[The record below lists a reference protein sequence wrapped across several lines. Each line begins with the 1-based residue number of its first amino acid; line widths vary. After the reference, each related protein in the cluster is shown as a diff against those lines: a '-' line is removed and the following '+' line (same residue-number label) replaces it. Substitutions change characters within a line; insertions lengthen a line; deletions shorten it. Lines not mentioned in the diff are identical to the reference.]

1 MVRSR
6 DASRARPLVRPP
18 LLSAPR
24 SGRPHGNDARDVNAT
39 PIRPQ
44 GRARASPRRGV
55 SVATAQA
62 CCARRA
68 CSVPPCSRPSRVSA
82 PSQAVLRPNPSR
94 PARGLRRASSP
105 PALPPVLPL
114 GPCMCCASAKSHHQR
129 HLSAPWHPRQP
140 GTAAQPYR
148 QPQTSRVGM
157 EAIIRRQESCWVALF
172 TRGVPIARAL

>member
-1 MVRSR
+1 MTRAGPGRWFGPRSCPLP
-6 DASRARPLVRPP
+6 ARGVLMATTPGTSTRRR
-18 LLSAPR
+18 SAPK
-24 SGRPHGNDARDVNAT
+24 GG
-39 PIRPQ
+39 Q
-44 GRARASPRRGV
+44 GRAPGGASPWQRPGPAARVGPAASRRVPGPP
-55 SVATAQA
+55 A
-62 CCARRA
+62 CPHRPKL
-68 CSVPPCSRPSRVSA
+68 CSVPTPLC
-82 PSQAVLRPNPSR
+82 R

-114 GPCMCCASAKSHHQR
+114 GPCICCTSAKSHHQR